1 MSDSSDSQV
10 TATSTGEN
18 WCYRYEAA
26 IREIKKY
33 IHLLAIGF
41 IMILLFFLIRITY
54 NHGTQMIMNMSMEIR
69 IFINHLQ
76 AKITNGET
84 YSVLINK
91 MDSKFLQYNMNN
103 NSNRKDIIVGLVEDF
118 TADINSEIAKYQIE
132 NDSLTQDN
140 ISLKS
145 INSSLDSEIQLLKS
159 SNNNLLLEK
168 NSYISQL
175 TVLTELKAKNESL
188 EFETRVFDSEV
199 CKLQNEINA
208 LREKKSKSKINK
220 RKKKLTSRN

>member
-1 MSDSSDSQV
+1 
-10 TATSTGEN
+10 
-18 WCYRYEAA
+18 
-26 IREIKKY
+26 
-33 IHLLAIGF
+33 
-41 IMILLFFLIRITY
+41 
-54 NHGTQMIMNMSMEIR
+54 
-69 IFINHLQ
+69 
-76 AKITNGET
+76 
-84 YSVLINK
+84 
-91 MDSKFLQYNMNN
+91 MNN

>member
-41 IMILLFFLIRITY
+41 IMILLVFCGFL
-54 NHGTQMIMNMSMEIR
+54 
-69 IFINHLQ
+69 
-76 AKITNGET
+76 
-84 YSVLINK
+84 LINNSY
-91 MDSKFLQYNMNN
+91 DNNYNMNN